1 MRRGSRGIY
10 IGPGGEGRRLSAAMA
25 INGHAA
31 LMGIQ
36 EGVKGW
42 KLTIDGGEV
51 KSGLKARF

>member
-1 MRRGSRGIY
+1 
-10 IGPGGEGRRLSAAMA
+10 MA